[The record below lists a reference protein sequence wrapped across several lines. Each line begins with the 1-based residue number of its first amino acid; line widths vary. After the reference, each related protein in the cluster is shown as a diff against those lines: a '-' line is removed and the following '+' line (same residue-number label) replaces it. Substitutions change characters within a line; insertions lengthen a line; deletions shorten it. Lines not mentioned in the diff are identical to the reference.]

1 MLSHAEEQAVAWAA
15 KYPHLVAIG
24 TKLVRD
30 FNRNHG
36 SVRVDDSLCKERV
49 QVRETLQ
56 QCAVG

>member
-1 MLSHAEEQAVAWAA
+1 VGSEIPALGRHWN
-15 KYPHLVAIG
+15 K
-24 TKLVRD
+24 VRD